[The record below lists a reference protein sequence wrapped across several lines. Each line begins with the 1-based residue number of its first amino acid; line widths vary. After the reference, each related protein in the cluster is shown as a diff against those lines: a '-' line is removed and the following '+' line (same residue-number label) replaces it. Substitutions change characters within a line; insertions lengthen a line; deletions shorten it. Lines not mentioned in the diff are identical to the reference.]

1 VVGDFVVPGQGK
13 MAQRKAKQLV
23 KVIADAKAY
32 RELQLQEAPSKA
44 VEVVQVCGGQ
54 AEAGDIDMGSASQAS
69 TDTASGLESRLAGA
83 DAAVAR
89 WEAIP
94 AASRE
99 LVPGFEQHLAA
110 AREARDAVLQ
120 EKRASKP
127 WIWRLKGAERLAA
140 RAERCKKKVAEEID
154 SLLAQQLELEQ
165 RPVAKHAEM
174 EAAHVAHAEAAASVA
189 TVRAE
194 AATYNSSAAG
204 ETQRP
209 STAAADIIQGLVS
222 QLGELPRAA
231 ASGNWEAALRS
242 VVEQAQA
249 LRSVVEQSP
258 DPSMVDAGSKQQ
270 QQQQQVAITG
280 HRPPGTHAAVSAM
293 VAEGE
298 AITLDGTPAPMGH
311 RPPGTEECAAWRA
324 QRPY

>member
-1 VVGDFVVPGQGK
+1 

-32 RELQLQEAPSKA
+32 RELQLQEAPAKA

-69 TDTASGLESRLAGA
+69 TDTATDLESRVAGA

-89 WEAIP
+89 WEAIL
-94 AASRE
+94 AASRD

-120 EKRASKP
+120 EKRAAKP
-127 WIWRLKGAERLAA
+127 WIWRLKGAERVAA

-165 RPVAKHAEM
+165 RLVAKHAEM

-194 AATYNSSAAG
+194 AATYNSSAGRDPAHFHSSSRHYS
-204 ETQRP
+204 RP
-209 STAAADIIQGLVS
+209 
-222 QLGELPRAA
+222 R
-231 ASGNWEAALRS
+231 
-242 VVEQAQA
+242 
-249 LRSVVEQSP
+249 
-258 DPSMVDAGSKQQ
+258 
-270 QQQQQVAITG
+270 
-280 HRPPGTHAAVSAM
+280 
-293 VAEGE
+293 
-298 AITLDGTPAPMGH
+298 
-311 RPPGTEECAAWRA
+311 
-324 QRPY
+324 

>member
-1 VVGDFVVPGQGK
+1 MPGQGK

-120 EKRASKP
+120 EKRAAKP